1 MKMKNIY
8 LIIGAVAILINSL
21 IGLIFTSYQTFNW
34 LASDAIIIINALLLH
49 FVSHSKIS
57 DGFKVALTFIFPVLG
72 LISFFISLKL
82 EAKLENNISLVGI
95 LILTSIQTIIL
106 IIANSLKTDKK

>member
-1 MKMKNIY
+1 MKNIY
-8 LIIGAVAILINSL
+8 IIIGAVVVLINSL

-34 LASDAIIIINALLLH
+34 LTADVLIITNAFLLH
-49 FVSHSKIS
+49 FLAHSKIS
-57 DGFKVALTFIFPVLG
+57 DGFKVALSFIFPVLG
-72 LISFFISLKL
+72 LISFFFSLRL

-95 LILTSIQTIIL
+95 LILTSIQIIIL